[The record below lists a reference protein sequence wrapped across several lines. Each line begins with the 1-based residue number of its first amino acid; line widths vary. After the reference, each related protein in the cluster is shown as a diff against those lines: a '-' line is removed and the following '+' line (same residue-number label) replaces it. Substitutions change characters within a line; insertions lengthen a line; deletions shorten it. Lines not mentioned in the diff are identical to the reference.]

1 MFSHLAGKE
10 GPRGLEVRFV
20 EDGEET
26 TFNYTTI
33 LLVRQFNIHG
43 LNATLGRIERRYGI
57 KSKEMEQFL
66 GVLLRGWTVKNGR
79 EVEEIRLYRV
89 VYGTDGSGSLER
101 RLISEELLL
110 AVGDDRE

>member
-1 MFSHLAGKE
+1 MRDLSRIYRLIVVHAAVLTLVGTSVYAVVSQQEFWPFCNYRMFSHLAGKE

-43 LNATLGRIERRYGI
+43 LNATLRA
-57 KSKEMEQFL
+57 F
-66 GVLLRGWTVKNGR
+66 GWRCHGNGR
-79 EVEEIRLYRV
+79 ALRMRLMA
-89 VYGTDGSGSLER
+89 SC
-101 RLISEELLL
+101 LLC
-110 AVGDDRE
+110 